1 MVTGDLLGG
10 TTGSVV
16 MFANPSGSMMLNPNF
31 LATVNF
37 ELLTEEWLKP
47 SVSDIVQAALNLVT
61 ARIGRY
67 S

>member
-16 MFANPSGSMMLNPNF
+16 MFANPSGSMMLHPNF

-47 SVSDIVQAALNLVT
+47 SVSDIVHAALNLVT